1 MDVFIIDVP
10 NQPGELAKASEALG
24 REGIN
29 IQTVGGLGSGE
40 RGVVGLTTN
49 DDSATRA
56 ALDEAGVAY
65 RTCPCV
71 TVTAPHQPGEL
82 ANITRRLA
90 DAGVNLEFVAP
101 TTLTEPITLALGVSD
116 PDAARAALGEGP

>member
-24 REGIN
+24 SKGIN
-29 IQTVGGLGSGE
+29 IQTVGALGSGDH
-40 RGVVGLTTN
+40 GVVGFTAN
-49 DDSATRA
+49 DDTAARA

-82 ANITRRLA
+82 AKLARRLA
-90 DAGVNLEFVAP
+90 NAGVNLEFVAP
-101 TTLTEPITLALGVSD
+101 TTLTEPVTLALGVRD